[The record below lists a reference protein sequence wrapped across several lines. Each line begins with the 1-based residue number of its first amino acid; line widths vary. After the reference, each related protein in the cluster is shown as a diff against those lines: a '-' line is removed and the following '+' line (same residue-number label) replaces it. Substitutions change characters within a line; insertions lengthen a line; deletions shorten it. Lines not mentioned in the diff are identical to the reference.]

1 MNGKK
6 SADAL
11 SFNHGT
17 AQPFS
22 GLTVLELGH
31 SVAAPFAGQILADLG
46 ARVIKVEKASG
57 DEARGWGPP
66 FVDGASAVFQSLN
79 RNKESIACHLR
90 DPEQVDALVRLIKA
104 EVDVVLQNLRPGQVN
119 TLGLDA
125 QTLRALKPTLV
136 YCNMGAFGRT
146 GPLKDRPGYDP
157 LMQAFGGIM
166 STTGEQGRPSVRV
179 ASSIVDMGTGMWAV
193 IGILSALHNRVATGQ
208 GSVIDVSLFETA
220 ATWMS
225 VIAAQATV
233 TGESPDRYGSGVSSI
248 VPYKAYA
255 TIDGEVVVAAG
266 SDGLFRK
273 LATVLGHP
281 EWATDER
288 FRDNPSRVVHQSV
301 LYALLESIFA
311 SRSTAEWVNSMED
324 AGIPAAPVNSVLE
337 MLEHPQT
344 EALGLLQALPG
355 SSLNVLGLPISYD
368 GIRPTPHSASPA
380 LGSHTSHVLDPYL
393 NAKKEQVPTHA
404 SN

>member
-1 MNGKK
+1 MN
-6 SADAL
+6 SQNTADTP
-11 SFNHGT
+11 SSGHDT
-17 AQPFS
+17 ARPFRD
-22 GLTVLELGH
+22 LTVLELGH
-31 SVAAPFAGQILADLG
+31 SVAAPFAAQILADLG

-79 RNKESIACHLR
+79 RNKESIVCHLR
-90 DPEQVDALVRLIKA
+90 DPQQVEALVRFIEA

-119 TLGLDA
+119 ALGLDA
-125 QTLRALKPTLV
+125 ETLHALKPALV

-193 IGILSALHNRVATGQ
+193 IGILSALYNRVATGQ
-208 GSVIDVSLFETA
+208 GSVVDVSLFETA

-225 VIAAQATV
+225 IIAAQASV
-233 TGESPDRYGSGVSSI
+233 TGESPGRYGSGVSSI

-255 TIDGEVVVAAG
+255 TTDGEVVVAAG

-273 LATVLGHP
+273 LATMLGHP
-281 EWATDER
+281 EWITDER
-288 FRDNPSRVVHQSV
+288 FRDNPSRVVHQSA
-301 LYALLESIFA
+301 LYALLEPIFT
-311 SRSTAEWVNSMED
+311 SRPTAEWVERME
-324 AGIPAAPVNSVLE
+324 AVGIPAAPVNSVLQ

-344 EALGLLQALPG
+344 AALGLLQALPG
-355 SSLNVLGLPISYD
+355 SSLHVLGLPISYD
-368 GIRPTPHSASPA
+368 GIRPTPRNASPA
-380 LGSHTSHVLDPYL
+380 LGANTALVLDPYL
-393 NAKKEQVPTHA
+393 NTEKEQVPTHA